1 MLQHVEQSATGDGCN
16 DFLEAYAALTF
27 QQGILHFVPS
37 KILHHQNLC
46 QCVPI
51 VIRTRM
57 LGGTARKP
65 GRRWRNGS
73 A

>member
-1 MLQHVEQSATGDGCN
+1 
-16 DFLEAYAALTF
+16 
-27 QQGILHFVPS
+27 
-37 KILHHQNLC
+37 
-46 QCVPI
+46 VPI